1 MRRWIALLLCGMVCL
16 CSSTAQNT
24 WVSALEG
31 ESVTMVQ
38 TTETTPVSS
47 APEEAGGTAAAVA
60 ADLAAMAGASAA
72 SVVAS
77 AVPVTTTETAEN
89 KSSATSWTQFEK
101 TIAAGLKKRWQGKQA
116 IVVRAD
122 GANSATAKLWLYEYK
137 SGAWRV
143 KYGPWTVVVGRNG
156 VGKAAEG
163 DGRSPSGAFLL
174 GTAFGW
180 GSTPSGVDYQ
190 YRKVDS
196 KDLWVDEAGP
206 WYNRWVRGSTSVY
219 GSGERL
225 KNVKGYEYAI
235 AVHFNDKATKNAGSA
250 IFLHIW
256 SGKDKGTA
264 GCTAMSR
271 TNLLRLLK
279 WLDYD
284 KRPILLQGTEAQL
297 KKLMGAD
304 WGIDPLPAGWGYVDD
319 FIPDAAPD
327 LRYATKNNFTGAKL
341 PGYKAPLAPMRMEAI
356 KGLAKVAKALR
367 KDGYGIRVYD
377 AYRPQA
383 ATDAMLKW
391 AKDEDDTA
399 TKAEYYPGIDK
410 ADIPGRYVA
419 TRSKHRLG
427 GTVDLTLLKWSTGKN
442 LDMGGSFDFFGAKS
456 HYSYKGLTT
465 AQRSNRARLRKA
477 LSAQGFEPYSKE
489 WWHFT
494 DAVPGSGGTFS
505 IRPRQY
511 VLH

>member
-1 MRRWIALLLCGMVCL
+1 MRRWLALLLCGAVCL
-16 CSSTAQNT
+16 CTCAAQGPG
-24 WVSALEG
+24 VSALEG
-31 ESVTMVQ
+31 EGTAVKQ
-38 TTETTPVSS
+38 TTTPASMSTTPADIGV
-47 APEEAGGTAAAVA
+47 TVA
-60 ADLAAMAGASAA
+60 TVAASAA
-72 SVVAS
+72 VLHGAAAKAEPP
-77 AVPVTTTETAEN
+77 AVLDATAQTAGA
-89 KSSATSWTQFEK
+89 KAATTSWTKFER
-101 TIAAGLKKRWQGKQA
+101 TIAAGLKKRWEGKQA

-122 GANSATAKLWLYEYK
+122 GINSATAKVWLYEYK

-143 KYGPWTVVVGRNG
+143 KYGPWTAVVGRNG
-156 VGKAAEG
+156 VGKTAEG

-180 GSTPSGVDYQ
+180 GSTPDGMDYQ
-190 YRKVDS
+190 YRKLDS

-206 WYNRWVRGSTSVY
+206 WYNRWVRGSTAVY

-225 KNVKGYEYAI
+225 KNVKGYEYAV
-235 AVHFNDKATKNAGSA
+235 AVHYNDKATKNAGSA

-256 SGKDKGTA
+256 AGKGKGTA

-297 KKLMGAD
+297 KELMGED

-319 FIPDAAPD
+319 FIPDVVPD

-341 PGYKAPLAPMRMEAI
+341 PGYKAPLAPLRMEAI
-356 KGLAKVAKALR
+356 KDLVKVAKALR

-377 AYRPQA
+377 AYRPQT

-391 AKDEDDTA
+391 AKDADDTA
-399 TKAEYYPGIDK
+399 TKAEYYPDIDK
-410 ADIPGRYVA
+410 ADIPGTYVA
-419 TRSKHRLG
+419 ARSKHRLG
-427 GTVDLTLLKWSTGKN
+427 GTIDLTLLKWSTGKN

-465 AQRSNRARLRKA
+465 TQRNNRARLRKA
-477 LSAQGFEPYSKE
+477 LTTQDFEPYSKE

-494 DAVPGSGGTFS
+494 DAVPGSGGTFT
-505 IRPRQY
+505 IRPRQF